1 MILNYKAIINYIA
14 KIVHMLLKKHKERTI
29 IDRFWIPKNI
39 RNIIK
44 SAAAVRK
51 VKNEDMHLLN
61 IDRPI
66 TNNCQVISDAFSN
79 YFLSVAERI

>member
-1 MILNYKAIINYIA
+1 MLLNYKAIINYIA
-14 KIVHMLLKKHKERTI
+14 KIGDILLKKHKERTI

-39 RNIIK
+39 WNIIK
-44 SAAAVRK
+44 SEAVWK

-61 IDRPI
+61 IDGHI